1 MDCTVTIVSASVN
14 TTSRAWLDD
23 LFTITRWLALFIP
36 AFRRSS
42 TLKYKHIIKPET
54 LSSNATYHFIRQ
66 LMNIIILCLT
76 AALLFYVCFHPVTG
90 EYYKYLFY
98 NLKPITLWCWTAF
111 DFTCNKRSGWLFG
124 LTFWCSPSSS
134 KPLESVPGNPWTWQ
148 GAWNQCRT
156 QWNVSY
162 FHFEVFP
169 LKVFVTKK
177 NRNSSQSLNQTL
189 NLPGTV
195 YVLYSLLL

>member
-54 LSSNATYHFIRQ
+54 LSSNAAFHFIRQ

-76 AALLFYVCFHPVTG
+76 TVLLFYVCFHSVTG

-98 NLKPITLWCWTAF
+98 NLKQITLGCWTAF
-111 DFTCNKRSGWLFG
+111 DFTCNKRSGWQFG

-134 KPLESVPGNPWTWQ
+134 KPLGSVPGNPWTWQ
-148 GAWNQCRT
+148 GAWNQNT
-156 QWNVSY
+156 VEFLVISILKY
-162 FHFEVFP
+162 
-169 LKVFVTKK
+169 LKVLVTELLEI
-177 NRNSSQSLNQTL
+177 QV
-189 NLPGTV
+189 NL
-195 YVLYSLLL
+195 